1 MSKSVIGNKKSLKNI
16 LLNKNV
22 IFTITFTLVVLI
34 FFHVCSILPI
44 PGVSVPEGGISTSD
58 FTSMLNLLAGG
69 GLSKMSL
76 FSIGVGPYI
85 TAQIIIQLLS
95 SDLIPPLSKM
105 AKSGERGKKKLEIIT
120 RIVCL
125 PFCVAQAYAVIAL
138 LLQSGNGEIT
148 IFGKKTL
155 ADLSAGEITGLI
167 AIFTAGTYLA
177 IFLGDMITKRGVGN
191 GVTLLILSGI
201 VASIFSN
208 FTVAF
213 KTIISQVNS
222 NDAKNIVLMVLSIAM
237 YVIVFL
243 VLLIFVIFI
252 NDSLRK
258 IPIQQTGQGL
268 ITDIEKLPYL
278 PIKLN
283 AAGVIP
289 VIFASSL
296 MTIPVTIAQFL
307 SNDNEGK
314 WFINEYLPVEKPL
327 GLSLYFI
334 FIILFSFFY
343 SYIQINPE
351 NLAENFEK
359 SGKFIPGVKTGKDT
373 EKHIAKVLNRVNWIG
388 APFLA
393 VVASLPYIISMV
405 TQIPSGLALGGT
417 GIIIIVTGTMELW
430 NSIKSNSTT
439 SGYNANRAKI
449 ESRLQ
454 KSGVA
459 QVEKTDEDKSYRMW

>member
-314 WFINEYLPVEKPL
+314 
-327 GLSLYFI
+327 
-334 FIILFSFFY
+334 
-343 SYIQINPE
+343 
-351 NLAENFEK
+351 
-359 SGKFIPGVKTGKDT
+359 
-373 EKHIAKVLNRVNWIG
+373 
-388 APFLA
+388 
-393 VVASLPYIISMV
+393 
-405 TQIPSGLALGGT
+405 
-417 GIIIIVTGTMELW
+417 
-430 NSIKSNSTT
+430 
-439 SGYNANRAKI
+439 
-449 ESRLQ
+449 
-454 KSGVA
+454 
-459 QVEKTDEDKSYRMW
+459 